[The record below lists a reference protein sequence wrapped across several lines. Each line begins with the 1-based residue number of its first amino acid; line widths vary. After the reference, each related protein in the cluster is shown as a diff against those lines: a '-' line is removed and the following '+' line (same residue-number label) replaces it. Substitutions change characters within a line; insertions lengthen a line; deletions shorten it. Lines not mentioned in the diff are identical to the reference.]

1 MTLASSGRPWSGQL
15 AGVVGRSILLGI
27 GLAIGGYAALGQARF
42 PDRPLAVYVADLLG
56 GWAFLVAGTIAWQR
70 RPANRIGPLLV
81 LIGFS
86 WFVGSYGRLGNE
98 TSAHLARSFQ
108 GFYEPLLAWVVLAYP
123 SGRLGS
129 RWGRFVVAAWLLDQ
143 AAWSLARLFL
153 ARPLSWYGCATCR
166 ETVDAY
172 IANGALLD
180 RLGPISLAATVVF
193 AVAVIVLLLR
203 RLVTAGP
210 AARRRLFPAAL
221 AGFALAANIAATG
234 AIRIGFDRGLF
245 NDGGIVTVVYILDML
260 VAVAVLVGL
269 LQDRLARE
277 AVADLVVQLEGV
289 PRGGD
294 PRRTRDALARALRD
308 PTLELYVPDGTGRY
322 RDTAGAT
329 VDVPVAPAGR
339 AITRLG
345 ETRGADRELGVLVH
359 DAGLLDDPGL
369 VSAVTAS
376 LRFEAENQR
385 LAGEVER
392 QLAEVQAS
400 RARIVAAGDAERRRV
415 ERDLHDG
422 AQQRLIALSM
432 DLGRLRA
439 AAERSGD
446 EALVGE
452 LADLGRDLEGTIT
465 ELRELARGIVPGIL
479 GDAGLPA
486 AIESLALRAPIPVAT
501 DVVLEGR
508 MPAAV
513 ETTAYFVI
521 AEALTNVAR
530 HAGATSARIS
540 ARHDGETLRIAIED
554 NGAGGADPRGGT
566 GLQGLDDRVGAIG
579 GTFRV
584 EAAEGGGTRVS
595 ADLPAVVVPG

>member
-1 MTLASSGRPWSGQL
+1 MTAAPSGRAWSNPAL
-15 AGVVGRSILLGI
+15 GVVGRSILLGL

-42 PDRPLAVYVADLLG
+42 LDRSLAVYVADLLG

-86 WFVGSYGRLGNE
+86 WFVGSYGRLGSE

-123 SGRLGS
+123 SGRIGS
-129 RWGRFVVAAWLLDQ
+129 RAGRVVVAAWLLDQ
-143 AAWSLARLFL
+143 VAWSLARLML

-193 AVAVIVLLLR
+193 GVLVILLLLR
-203 RLVTAGP
+203 RLATAGP
-210 AARRRLFPAAL
+210 AARRRLVPAAL
-221 AGFALAANIAATG
+221 AGFALGASIATTG
-234 AIRIGFDRGLF
+234 AIRIGVDRGLF
-245 NDGGIVTVVYILDML
+245 DNDAIVAAVYILDML

-269 LQDRLARE
+269 LQERLARE
-277 AVADLVVQLEGV
+277 AVANLVVQLERV

-294 PRRTRDALARALRD
+294 PRRTRDALARALGD
-308 PTLELYVPDGTGRY
+308 PTLELYVPDGAGGY
-322 RDTAGAT
+322 RDTAGET
-329 VDVPVAPAGR
+329 VVTPAAPPGR
-339 AITRLG
+339 AMTRLAG
-345 ETRGADRELGVLVH
+345 ARGADRELGVLVH
-359 DAGLLDDPGL
+359 DAGLLDDPEL
-369 VSAVTAS
+369 VAAVTAS
-376 LRFEAENQR
+376 LRFEAENER
-385 LAGEVER
+385 LASEVER

-446 EALVGE
+446 EVLVGE
-452 LADLGRDLEGTIT
+452 LAGLGRDLEGTIA

-486 AIESLALRAPIPVAT
+486 AIESLALRSPLPVTT
-501 DVVLEGR
+501 DVRVSGR
-508 MPAAV
+508 FPAAV
-513 ETTAYFVI
+513 ESTAYFVI

-540 ARHDGETLRIAIED
+540 LERIGDGLRVGVAD
-554 NGAGGADPRGGT
+554 DGAGGADSERGT
-566 GLQGLDDRVGAIG
+566 GLQGLADRVGAIG
-579 GTFRV
+579 GSLAVDSPR
-584 EAAEGGGTRVS
+584 GGGTRVV
-595 ADLPAVVVPG
+595 ADIPVAP

>member
-1 MTLASSGRPWSGQL
+1 VILAPGRPWFSPL
-15 AGVVGRSILLGI
+15 VGVIGRSILLGI
-27 GLAIGGYAALGQARF
+27 GLVIGGYAALGQAPF
-42 PDRPLAVYVADLLG
+42 TDRPLAVYVADLLG

-70 RPANRIGPLLV
+70 RPANRIGPLLM

-98 TSAHLARSFQ
+98 TTAHLARSFQ

-123 SGRLGS
+123 SGRIES
-129 RWGRFVVAAWLLDQ
+129 RAGKVVVAAWLLDQ
-143 AAWSLARLFL
+143 VGWSIARLIL

-172 IANGALLD
+172 IANGVLLD
-180 RLGPISLAATVVF
+180 RLGPLSLAATVVF
-193 AVAVIVLLLR
+193 AVAVIGLLLR
-203 RLVTAGP
+203 RLLAAGP
-210 AARRRLFPAAL
+210 AGRRRLLPAAL
-221 AGFALAANIAATG
+221 AGFALGANVAATG

-245 NDGGIVTVVYILDML
+245 DDAGVVTATYVLDML

-294 PRRTRDALARALRD
+294 PRRKRDALARALRD
-308 PTLELYVPDGTGRY
+308 PTLELLVPDGAGGY
-322 RDTAGAT
+322 RNSAGLA
-329 VDVPVAPAGR
+329 VAMPVAGPGR
-339 AITRLG
+339 AVTALG
-345 ETRGADRELGVLVH
+345 GGRGEAGELGLLVH
-359 DAGLLDDPGL
+359 DPGLLDDPGL

-376 LRFEAENQR
+376 LRFEAENER

-400 RARIVAAGDAERRRV
+400 RARIVAAGDVERRRV

-432 DLGRLRA
+432 ELGRLRA

-446 EALVGE
+446 SALVGE
-452 LADLGRDLEGTIT
+452 LSDLGRDLESTIG

-486 AIESLALRAPIPVAT
+486 AIESLALRSAIPVST
-501 DVVLEGR
+501 DVRVTER
-508 MPAAV
+508 FPTAV
-513 ETTAYFVI
+513 ESTAYFVI

-530 HAGATSARIS
+530 HAGATSARITLERQS
-540 ARHDGETLRIAIED
+540 HGLRVGVADDGV
-554 NGAGGADPRGGT
+554 GGADLRGGT
-566 GLQGLDDRVGAIG
+566 GLQGLADRVGALG
-579 GTFRV
+579 GTLHV
-584 EAAEGGGTRVS
+584 ESAPGGGTRVT
-595 ADLPAVVVPG
+595 ADIPVAG